1 MKSKLPAKQAEN
13 HLSIESTR
21 RMRARVMGPS
31 REDPYQGAMTAK
43 RPSRKKDLRKLGEW
57 IKAKQ
62 LAEQVRREHES
73 LEIDARKGDREET

>member
-1 MKSKLPAKQAEN
+1 MKGKPSIKQAEN
-13 HLSIESTR
+13 GSLSIEDFGKT
-21 RMRARVMGPS
+21 RARLKQHG
-31 REDPYQGAMTAK
+31 PYQRVLAAK
-43 RPSRKKDLRKLGEW
+43 RPTQKKDLRKLGEW